1 MLKQSW
7 KIQAEFKVIGILSV
21 INSAAADVDV
31 AHNARN

>member
-1 MLKQSW
+1 MLKQSR
-7 KIQAEFKVIGILSV
+7 KIQAKFKVTDILSV